1 MKDPELMLKII
12 SGDKKTMKLKSM
24 AEEVETELYDLTT
37 DPYEMDNLLYYKPD
51 EYKELAAQ
59 LKSAMLEIIAKK

>member
-1 MKDPELMLKII
+1 
-12 SGDKKTMKLKSM
+12 
-24 AEEVETELYDLTT
+24 
-37 DPYEMDNLLYYKPD
+37 LLYYKPD